1 MGRGAE
7 VGESSDAATPRT
19 AVLLDRH
26 PLWLDA
32 VEAVVERADVVVVGK
47 TTQPAVALQMI
58 DEHRADVFIT
68 GIELSDA
75 ELDGMGC
82 VREARER
89 HPQLRV
95 VVLSARDEQDQIEA
109 AFEAGAVAYVMKNA
123 HPDDL
128 ASAVRQAFEHSVYL
142 PGFPAARAHAAT
154 PPSTDLPGLT
164 RRERE
169 ILRLVAEGYS
179 NAKLAKMLWVTEQT
193 VKFHLSNIYRKLN
206 VPNRTGAARWAQV
219 HGLLAESDQEQ
230 LVA

>member
-95 VVLSARDEQDQIEA
+95 VVLSARDEQD
-109 AFEAGAVAYVMKNA
+109 
-123 HPDDL
+123 
-128 ASAVRQAFEHSVYL
+128 
-142 PGFPAARAHAAT
+142 
-154 PPSTDLPGLT
+154 
-164 RRERE
+164 
-169 ILRLVAEGYS
+169 
-179 NAKLAKMLWVTEQT
+179 
-193 VKFHLSNIYRKLN
+193 
-206 VPNRTGAARWAQV
+206 
-219 HGLLAESDQEQ
+219 
-230 LVA
+230 